1 LSVEPGHPFDC
12 GRIDASTAVP
22 LPEPDTASIVATG
35 ATPDSPVLVQLN
47 LSGPAPGK
55 LVVNG
60 GLPQCDQVAYLHY
73 QAEAGPKHLSRRG
86 AAAQHL
92 GRRPRTAS

>member
-1 LSVEPGHPFDC
+1 MSVEPGHCFDC
-12 GRIDASTAVP
+12 GRIDASTVVP
-22 LPEPDTASIVATG
+22 LPEPDTESIVATG

-60 GLPQCDQVAYLHY
+60 GVTQCDQVAFLWH
-73 QAEAGPKHLSRRG
+73 ERDS
-86 AAAQHL
+86 L
-92 GRRPRTAS
+92 G

>member
-1 LSVEPGHPFDC
+1 MSVEPGHPFDC

-22 LPEPDTASIVATG
+22 LPEPDTESIVATG

-60 GLPQCDQVAYLHY
+60 GVTQCDQVAFLWH
-73 QAEAGPKHLSRRG
+73 ERDS
-86 AAAQHL
+86 L
-92 GRRPRTAS
+92 G

>member
-22 LPEPDTASIVATG
+22 LPEPDTESIVATG

-60 GLPQCDQVAYLHY
+60 GVTQCDQVAFLWH
-73 QAEAGPKHLSRRG
+73 ERDS
-86 AAAQHL
+86 L
-92 GRRPRTAS
+92 G